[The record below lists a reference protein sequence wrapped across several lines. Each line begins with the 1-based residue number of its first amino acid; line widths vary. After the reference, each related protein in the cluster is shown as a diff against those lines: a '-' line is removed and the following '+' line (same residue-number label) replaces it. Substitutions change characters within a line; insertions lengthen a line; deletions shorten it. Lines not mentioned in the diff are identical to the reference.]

1 MTDSTTHLESLPA
14 SVAIVGGGL
23 IGGGWV
29 ARFLMN
35 GVAVR
40 VFDPDPQAERK
51 ISEIVANARTATVAL
66 LGARKPEEGSVTY
79 CSSIEQAVG
88 DADYIQESAPEQL
101 ALKQKLLAE
110 IDEFAAPEC
119 IIGTSTS
126 GLLPSELQRHMRNPH
141 RFMVCHPFN
150 PVYLLPLVELVA
162 GKKTDHANVERAA
175 AMFES
180 LGMRPLKV
188 RKEIDAFV
196 ADRLMEALW
205 REALWLIKDGVATA
219 EEVDDAIRF
228 GCGLRWAQM
237 GTFQT
242 FDIAGGEDGMRHF
255 LAQFGPALK
264 WPWTKLMDTPE
275 MTDELIDT
283 IAEQVETQAAGLDY
297 RQLERIR
304 DANLVGILQALR
316 SNAWGAGQTLAEYE
330 TSLDKRKVRCSGD
343 ST

>member
-1 MTDSTTHLESLPA
+1 MLDRTLPRA
-14 SVAIVGGGL
+14 VAIVGGGL
-23 IGGGWV
+23 IGGGWA
-29 ARFLMN
+29 ARFAMN
-35 GVAVR
+35 GISVR
-40 VFDPDPQAERK
+40 VFDPDPDAERK
-51 ISEIVANARTATVAL
+51 LNEILNNARRATDAL
-66 LGARKPEEGSVTY
+66 LGARRPAEGALSF
-79 CSSIEQAVG
+79 CASIEEAVNG
-88 DADYIQESAPEQL
+88 ADHIQESAPEQL

-110 IDEFAAPEC
+110 IDQFAAPDC
-119 IIGTSTS
+119 TIGTSTS
-126 GLLPSELQRHMRNPH
+126 GLLPTRLQSDMRYPA

-162 GKKTDHANVERAA
+162 GEKTDSRNIDRAA
-175 AMFES
+175 TMFAA

-188 RKEIDAFV
+188 RKEIDAFI

-242 FDIAGGEDGMRHF
+242 FDIAGGEAGMRHF
-255 LAQFGPALK
+255 MAQFGPALE

-275 MTDELIDT
+275 MDDELIEL
-283 IAEQVETQAAGLDY
+283 IAGQVEQQADGRDY

-304 DANLVGILQALR
+304 DDNLVAIMQALR
-316 SNAWGAGQTLAEYE
+316 KNSWGAGQTLAEYE
-330 TSLDKRKVRCSGD
+330 QQLDERSAADG
-343 ST
+343 TLL